1 MLSFYETIDET
12 YVNTLNRIAMLLA
25 TYVKCIHYGGLSN
38 GTQALPLRAHDSSYP
53 SGRVL
58 VGLFI
63 SATIAALAIP
73 AHAGNITAI
82 WANEGG
88 DKVTRDELRA
98 TNHTENLTGTV
109 INRTWDGHTIKLRG
123 ARNEVISFNLVLE
136 AAKSQ
141 ADNVTVTFN
150 SLT

>member
-1 MLSFYETIDET
+1 MPTNT
-12 YVNTLNRIAMLLA
+12 YA
-25 TYVKCIHYGGLSN
+25 KWFHYCGLS
-38 GTQALPLRAHDSSYP
+38 GATRVLPLRAQTSSHQ

-58 VGLFI
+58 VGLLI
-63 SATIAALAIP
+63 SAAIAALAIP
-73 AHAGNITAI
+73 AQAGNITAI

-109 INRTWDGHTIKLRG
+109 INRKWDGHTIKLHG

-136 AAKSQ
+136 AANSQ
-141 ADNVTVTFN
+141 ASNVSVAFN
-150 SLT
+150 ALTGPGGAMIQTTNQAS